1 KNELNINFINYVN
14 EQKMLYAKEQLEKS
28 DWAVHT
34 IAKNLGFSR
43 ASYFCKVF
51 KKEFKMTPKEY
62 RDSLK

>member
-1 KNELNINFINYVN
+1 
-14 EQKMLYAKEQLEKS
+14 
-28 DWAVHT
+28 
-34 IAKNLGFSR
+34 SR

>member
-1 KNELNINFINYVN
+1 
-14 EQKMLYAKEQLEKS
+14 
-28 DWAVHT
+28 
-34 IAKNLGFSR
+34 R